1 MSGGQEADV
10 SLLQREGGPQEAVSP
25 TLGEA
30 SRSLWTA
37 ARLHSLFCRLAPC
50 NLGVCTDHLLS
61 IRPEIG
67 ISLYGPKFYL
77 CTSLLHEVNNIF
89 FNTIQHVK
97 LSQIALRSSGS
108 SRDLNPGPSDY

>member
-10 SLLQREGGPQEAVSP
+10 SLLQREGRPQEAVSP

-50 NLGVCTDHLLS
+50 NLGVRTDHLLS

-67 ISLYGPKFYL
+67 ISLYAKFYL

-97 LSQIALRSSGS
+97 LSQMALR
-108 SRDLNPGPSDY
+108 NSDPAEI